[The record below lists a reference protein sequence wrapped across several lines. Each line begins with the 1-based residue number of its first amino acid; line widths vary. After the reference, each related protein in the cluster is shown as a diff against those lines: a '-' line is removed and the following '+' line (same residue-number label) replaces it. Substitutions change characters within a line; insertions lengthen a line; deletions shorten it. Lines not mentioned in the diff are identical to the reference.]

1 MKILYNEVTMRNN
14 ITIKRFYLSLVE
26 IMIAM
31 LIIGLITAAL
41 AKNGMGF
48 LNSGKQFTTEQR
60 RKNLEDI
67 LILETQQ
74 SPRRM
79 QTIEDDWKEIIQH
92 SPYVANPDQYIYDA
106 WDNEFIVSYDD
117 ENKHIIVEIDNG

>member
-79 QTIEDDWKEIIQH
+79 QSIEDDWKDIIEH
-92 SPYVANPDQYIYDA
+92 SPYVSNPDQYIYDA
-106 WDNEFIVSYDD
+106 WDNEFIVSYDN
-117 ENKHIIVEIDNG
+117 ENKKIIVEIDNG

>member
-1 MKILYNEVTMRNN
+1 MRNN

-79 QTIEDDWKEIIQH
+79 QSIEDDWKDIIER
-92 SPYVANPDQYIYDA
+92 SPYVSNPDQYIYDA
-106 WDNEFIVSYDD
+106 WDNEFIVSYDT
-117 ENKHIIVEIDNG
+117 ENKKIIVEIDNG